1 MVRYSCE
8 GRIITVI
15 QNKAIKHICLI
26 YCVPRNSGI
35 AFNRYTHGPENNGN
49 PNESLEGSKSNG
61 LQRIAKLSKLTCTLF
76 RWTLVLVNYII
87 GLLHEYC
94 SE

>member
-35 AFNRYTHGPENNGN
+35 AFNRYTRGPENNGN

-61 LQRIAKLSKLTCTLF
+61 L
-76 RWTLVLVNYII
+76 
-87 GLLHEYC
+87 
-94 SE
+94 

>member
-1 MVRYSCE
+1 MMRYSCE

-35 AFNRYTHGPENNGN
+35 ARASTGTPMVQKTMEIQM
-49 PNESLEGSKSNG
+49 SLWKE
-61 LQRIAKLSKLTCTLF
+61 
-76 RWTLVLVNYII
+76 VNQMAYK
-87 GLLHEYC
+87 G
-94 SE
+94 

>member
-1 MVRYSCE
+1 MSALIAALSLSLSR
-8 GRIITVI
+8 RNAVI
-15 QNKAIKHICLI
+15 QNKAIKHKCLI

-61 LQRIAKLSKLTCTLF
+61 L
-76 RWTLVLVNYII
+76 
-87 GLLHEYC
+87 
-94 SE
+94 